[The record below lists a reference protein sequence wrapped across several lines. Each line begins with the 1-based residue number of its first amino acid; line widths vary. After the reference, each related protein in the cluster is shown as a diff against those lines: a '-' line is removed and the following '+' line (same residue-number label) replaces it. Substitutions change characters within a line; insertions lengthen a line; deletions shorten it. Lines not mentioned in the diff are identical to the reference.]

1 MVFLSIFFLQ
11 FTDKVGA
18 ERVCLSPTAME
29 MREARGIAID
39 SLDYEVSPIYLD
51 SVQTLGATVQH
62 TSRWM
67 NGATV
72 QASEEVIEV
81 IEACEF
87 VESVERTRGGRL
99 QRSLVN
105 ASLLFSERSQSEL
118 QNGSITANGLE
129 AKGDEAMRL
138 LGDEAMRLE
147 AKGESAPQK
156 SADFSGTPQA
166 KGERRSAPQKSAD
179 FSGTPQAGEQ
189 LDQLNLL
196 PLHEAGYKGR
206 GIRIGIADGGFYRA
220 NSMLSLPQDQCLG
233 YADLTDD
240 EEDMLSHAGSHGTM
254 CLSTLMATKDDY
266 TGAATEAE
274 YYLFRTEE
282 EYTESPKEIDNWV
295 AAIEMADSMGL
306 HIVSSSLGYTTFDD
320 AEMDFQYA
328 DMDGR
333 TSRAAQAAA
342 IAARKGMLLV
352 VAAGNDGNKDWHY
365 LSTPADA
372 DSVLTVGAVDVDGQI
387 AAFSSYGPSADG
399 RVKPEVCAMGVGT
412 SIIHPENDSIMGG
425 NGTSFACPLI
435 AGMAA
440 CVWSALP
447 DATNMEIRERII
459 RSADRYTQPH
469 EQYGY
474 GIPDAWMAYQMATG
488 TNNIIHAPQ
497 ATKIMKDGQLYILYN
512 NEYYT
517 LLGNKISKQ

>member
-1 MVFLSIFFLQ
+1 MMILLSIFFLQ

-51 SVQTLGATVQH
+51 SVRAMGAKVLH

-87 VESVERTRGGRL
+87 VESVEKTRGERGGRL

-105 ASLLFSERSQSEL
+105 ASL
-118 QNGSITANGLE
+118 QNDSIAANSLE
-129 AKGDEAMRL
+129 AKGDEVNV
-138 LGDEAMRLE
+138 
-147 AKGESAPQK
+147 GEV
-156 SADFSGTPQA
+156 
-166 KGERRSAPQKSAD
+166 
-179 FSGTPQAGEQ
+179 GEQ

-196 PLHEAGYKGR
+196 PLHQAGYKGR

-240 EEDMLSHAGSHGTM
+240 EEDMFSSIGDHGTM
-254 CLSTLMATKDDY
+254 CLSTIMAKQDAY
-266 TGAATEAE
+266 MGAATEAE

-282 EYTESPKEIDNWV
+282 EYTESKKEIDNWV

-306 HIVSSSLGYTTFDD
+306 HIVSTSLGYTTFDD
-320 AEMDFQYA
+320 AQMNFQYA

-333 TSRAAQAAA
+333 TSRGAQAAV

-372 DSVLTVGAVDVDGQI
+372 DSVLTVGAVDGDRQI

-399 RVKPEVCAMGVGT
+399 RVKPEVCAMGRGT
-412 SIIHPENDSIMGG
+412 SIIHPENENITRG

-440 CVWSALP
+440 CLWSALP

-459 RSADRYTQPH
+459 CSADRYTQPH

-474 GIPDAWMAYQMATG
+474 GIPNAWMAYTQTTTAIPSMQIEQPSKAR
-488 TNNIIHAPQ
+488 
-497 ATKIMKDGQLYILYN
+497 KIMQNGQLYILYN

-517 LLGNKISKQ
+517 ILGNKISKQ

>member
-1 MVFLSIFFLQ
+1 MMILLSIFFLQ
-11 FTDKVGA
+11 FTDKVGS

-51 SVQTLGATVQH
+51 SVQTLGASILH

-72 QASEEVIEV
+72 EASEEVIEV

-87 VESVERTRGGRL
+87 VESVEKTRGERAP
-99 QRSLVN
+99 QKSTD
-105 ASLLFSERSQSEL
+105 FSGTPQARGER
-118 QNGSITANGLE
+118 
-129 AKGDEAMRL
+129 
-138 LGDEAMRLE
+138 
-147 AKGESAPQK
+147 APQK

-166 KGERRSAPQKSAD
+166 RGERAPQKSAD

-196 PLHEAGYKGR
+196 PLHQAGYKGR

-220 NSMLSLPQDQCLG
+220 NSMLSIPQDQCLG
-233 YADLTDD
+233 YADLTD
-240 EEDMLSHAGSHGTM
+240 EKEDIFGSSGSHGTM
-254 CLSTLMATKDDY
+254 CLSTIMATQVDY

-295 AAIEMADSMGL
+295 AAIEMADSIGL
-306 HIVSSSLGYTTFDD
+306 HIVSTSLGYTTFDD
-320 AEMDFQYA
+320 AQMDLQYA

-333 TSRAAQAAA
+333 TSRAAQAAV
-342 IAARKGMLLV
+342 IAAQKGMLLV

-399 RVKPEVCAMGVGT
+399 RVKPEVCAMGKGT

-440 CVWSALP
+440 CLWSASP

-474 GIPDAWMAYQMATG
+474 GIPDAWMAYQLATG
-488 TNNIIHAPQ
+488 TNTVTHAPQ
-497 ATKIMKDGQLYILYN
+497 ATKIIKDGQLYILYN
-512 NEYYT
+512 KEYYT
-517 LLGNKISKQ
+517 ILGNKISKQ

>member
-1 MVFLSIFFLQ
+1 MILLSIFFLQ

-51 SVQTLGATVQH
+51 SVQTLGATILH

-72 QASEEVIEV
+72 QASEEAIEV

-87 VESVERTRGGRL
+87 VESAEKTR
-99 QRSLVN
+99 
-105 ASLLFSERSQSEL
+105 
-118 QNGSITANGLE
+118 
-129 AKGDEAMRL
+129 GDEAMRL
-138 LGDEAMRLE
+138 LGDEAR
-147 AKGESAPQK
+147 GERAPQK

-166 KGERRSAPQKSAD
+166 RGERAPQKSAD
-179 FSGTPQAGEQ
+179 FSGTPQARGDEAGEQ

-196 PLHEAGYKGR
+196 PLHQAGYKGR

-240 EEDMLSHAGSHGTM
+240 EEDMFSHTGSHGTM
-254 CLSTLMATKDDY
+254 CLSTIMATQDNY

-282 EYTESPKEIDNWV
+282 EYTESLKEIDNWV
-295 AAIEMADSMGL
+295 AAIEMADSIGL
-306 HIVSSSLGYTTFDD
+306 HIVSTSLGYTTFDD
-320 AEMDFQYA
+320 AQINFQYA

-333 TSRAAQAAA
+333 TSRGAQSAV

-399 RVKPEVCAMGVGT
+399 RVKPEVCAMGKGT

-440 CVWSALP
+440 CLWSASP

-474 GIPDAWMAYQMATG
+474 GIPDAWMAYQLATG
-488 TNNIIHAPQ
+488 TNTVTHAPQ
-497 ATKIMKDGQLYILYN
+497 ATKIIKDGQLYILYN

-517 LLGNKISKQ
+517 ILGNKISKQ

>member
-1 MVFLSIFFLQ
+1 MILLSIFFLQ

-51 SVQTLGATVQH
+51 SVQTLGASILH

-87 VESVERTRGGRL
+87 VESAEKTRG
-99 QRSLVN
+99 
-105 ASLLFSERSQSEL
+105 
-118 QNGSITANGLE
+118 
-129 AKGDEAMRL
+129 DEEMRL
-138 LGDEAMRLE
+138 LGDEAR
-147 AKGESAPQK
+147 GERTPQK

-166 KGERRSAPQKSAD
+166 R
-179 FSGTPQAGEQ
+179 EQ

-196 PLHEAGYKGR
+196 PLHQAGYKGR

-233 YADLTDD
+233 YADLTD
-240 EEDMLSHAGSHGTM
+240 EKEDIFGSSGSHGTM
-254 CLSTLMATKDDY
+254 CLSTIMATQVDY

-295 AAIEMADSMGL
+295 AAIEMADSIGL
-306 HIVSSSLGYTTFDD
+306 HIVSTSLGYTTFDD

-333 TSRAAQAAA
+333 TSRAAQAAV

-399 RVKPEVCAMGVGT
+399 RVKPEVCAMGKGT

-440 CVWSALP
+440 CLWSASP

-474 GIPDAWMAYQMATG
+474 GLPDAWMAYQLATG
-488 TNNIIHAPQ
+488 TNTVTHAPQ
-497 ATKIMKDGQLYILYN
+497 ATKIIKDGQLYILYN
-512 NEYYT
+512 KEYYT
-517 LLGNKISKQ
+517 ILGNKISKQ

>member
-1 MVFLSIFFLQ
+1 MFALLTIFFLQ

-51 SVQTLGATVQH
+51 SVQTLGASVLH

-72 QASEEVIEV
+72 QASEEVMEV

-87 VESVERTRGGRL
+87 VESVEKTRG
-99 QRSLVN
+99 
-105 ASLLFSERSQSEL
+105 ER
-118 QNGSITANGLE
+118 LE
-129 AKGDEAMRL
+129 AKGD
-138 LGDEAMRLE
+138 
-147 AKGESAPQK
+147 K
-156 SADFSGTPQA
+156 A
-166 KGERRSAPQKSAD
+166 KGERAPQKSAD

-196 PLHEAGYKGR
+196 PLHQAGYKGR

-233 YADLTDD
+233 YADLTD
-240 EEDMLSHAGSHGTM
+240 EKEDIFGSSVSHGTM
-254 CLSTLMATKDDY
+254 CLSTIMATQVDY

-306 HIVSSSLGYTTFDD
+306 HIVSTSLGYTTFDD
-320 AEMDFQYA
+320 AEMDLQYA

-333 TSRAAQAAA
+333 TSRGAQAAV

-399 RVKPEVCAMGVGT
+399 RVKPEVCAMGKGT

-440 CVWSALP
+440 CLWSASP

-459 RSADRYTQPH
+459 RSADRYAQPH

-474 GIPDAWMAYQMATG
+474 GIPDAWMAYQLATG
-488 TNNIIHAPQ
+488 TNTVTHAPQ
-497 ATKIMKDGQLYILYN
+497 ATKIIKDGQLYILYN

-517 LLGNKISKQ
+517 ILGNKISKQ

>member
-1 MVFLSIFFLQ
+1 MMVLLSIFFLQ

-29 MREARGIAID
+29 MREVRGIAID

-51 SVQTLGATVQH
+51 SVQTLGASVLH
-62 TSRWM
+62 TSRWL

-72 QASEEVIEV
+72 QASEEAIEV

-87 VESVERTRGGRL
+87 VESVEKTRG
-99 QRSLVN
+99 
-105 ASLLFSERSQSEL
+105 ER
-118 QNGSITANGLE
+118 
-129 AKGDEAMRL
+129 
-138 LGDEAMRLE
+138 
-147 AKGESAPQK
+147 APQK

-166 KGERRSAPQKSAD
+166 KGERLEAKGERAPQKSAD

-196 PLHEAGYKGR
+196 PLHQAGYKGR

-233 YADLTDD
+233 YADLTD
-240 EEDMLSHAGSHGTM
+240 EKEDIFGSSGSHGTM
-254 CLSTLMATKDDY
+254 CLSTIVATQVDY

-306 HIVSSSLGYTTFDD
+306 HIVSTSLGYATFDD
-320 AEMDFQYA
+320 AEMDLQYV

-333 TSRAAQAAA
+333 TSRGAQAAV

-399 RVKPEVCAMGVGT
+399 RVKPEVCAMGKGT

-440 CVWSALP
+440 CLWSASP
-447 DATNMEIRERII
+447 NATNMEIRERII

-474 GIPDAWMAYQMATG
+474 GIPDAWMAYQLATG
-488 TNNIIHAPQ
+488 TNTVTHAPQ
-497 ATKIMKDGQLYILYN
+497 ATKIIKDGQLYILYN
-512 NEYYT
+512 KEYYT
-517 LLGNKISKQ
+517 ILGNKISKQ

>member
-1 MVFLSIFFLQ
+1 MMILLSIFFLQ

-51 SVQTLGATVQH
+51 SVQAMGAKVLH

-72 QASEEVIEV
+72 ETNDSVMGKIS
-81 IEACEF
+81 ACGF
-87 VESVERTRGGRL
+87 VEMVEMTRGERGGRL

-105 ASLLFSERSQSEL
+105 ASLQFRERSQSEL
-118 QNGSITANGLE
+118 QNDSIAANSLE
-129 AKGDEAMRL
+129 AKGDEEMRL
-138 LGDEAMRLE
+138 LGEAVNV
-147 AKGESAPQK
+147 GEV
-156 SADFSGTPQA
+156 
-166 KGERRSAPQKSAD
+166 
-179 FSGTPQAGEQ
+179 GEQ

-196 PLHEAGYKGR
+196 PLHQAGYKGR

-240 EEDMLSHAGSHGTM
+240 EEDMFSSIGDHGTR
-254 CLSTLMATKDDY
+254 CLSTIMATQDNY

-306 HIVSSSLGYTTFDD
+306 HIVSTSLGYTTFDD
-320 AEMDFQYA
+320 AQMDFQYA

-333 TSRAAQAAA
+333 TSRAAQAAV

-372 DSVLTVGAVDVDGQI
+372 DSVLTVGAVDEDGQI
-387 AAFSSYGPSADG
+387 AAFSSYGQSADG
-399 RVKPEVCAMGVGT
+399 RVKPEVCAMGRGT
-412 SIIHPENDSIMGG
+412 SIIHPENENITRG

-440 CVWSALP
+440 CLWSALP
-447 DATNMEIRERII
+447 DATNMEIRECII

-474 GIPDAWMAYQMATG
+474 GIPNAWMAYTQTTTAIPSTQ
-488 TNNIIHAPQ
+488 IEQPSKAR
-497 ATKIMKDGQLYILYN
+497 KIMQNGQLYILYN

-517 LLGNKISKQ
+517 ILGNKISKQ

>member
-1 MVFLSIFFLQ
+1 MMVLLSIFFLQ

-51 SVQTLGATVQH
+51 SVQALGASVLH

-72 QASEEVIEV
+72 QASEEVMEV

-87 VESVERTRGGRL
+87 VESVEKTRG
-99 QRSLVN
+99 
-105 ASLLFSERSQSEL
+105 EK
-118 QNGSITANGLE
+118 LE
-129 AKGDEAMRL
+129 AKGDEA
-138 LGDEAMRLE
+138 
-147 AKGESAPQK
+147 KGERAPQK

-166 KGERRSAPQKSAD
+166 R
-179 FSGTPQAGEQ
+179 EQ

-196 PLHEAGYKGR
+196 PLHQAGYKGR

-233 YADLTDD
+233 YADLTD
-240 EEDMLSHAGSHGTM
+240 EKEDIFGSSGSHGTM
-254 CLSTLMATKDDY
+254 CLSTIMATQDDY
-266 TGAATEAE
+266 TGAATEAA

-306 HIVSSSLGYTTFDD
+306 HIVSTSLGYTTFDD
-320 AEMDFQYA
+320 AEMDLQYV

-333 TSRAAQAAA
+333 TSRGAQAAV

-399 RVKPEVCAMGVGT
+399 RVKPEVCAMGKGT

-440 CVWSALP
+440 CLWSASP

-474 GIPDAWMAYQMATG
+474 GIPDAWMAYQLATG
-488 TNNIIHAPQ
+488 TNTVTHAPQ
-497 ATKIMKDGQLYILYN
+497 ATKIIKDGQLYILYN

-517 LLGNKISKQ
+517 ILGNKISKQ

>member
-1 MVFLSIFFLQ
+1 MMVLLSIFFLQ

-51 SVQTLGATVQH
+51 SVQTLGASVLH

-72 QASEEVIEV
+72 QASEEVMEV

-87 VESVERTRGGRL
+87 VESVEKTRGERL
-99 QRSLVN
+99 SAPQKS
-105 ASLLFSERSQSEL
+105 ADFSGTPQVKGER
-118 QNGSITANGLE
+118 LE
-129 AKGDEAMRL
+129 ARGD
-138 LGDEAMRLE
+138 E
-147 AKGESAPQK
+147 AKGERAPQK

-166 KGERRSAPQKSAD
+166 K
-179 FSGTPQAGEQ
+179 EQ

-196 PLHEAGYKGR
+196 PLHQAGYKGR

-240 EEDMLSHAGSHGTM
+240 EEDMFSHAGSHGTM
-254 CLSTLMATKDDY
+254 CLSTIMATQDNY

-306 HIVSSSLGYTTFDD
+306 HIVSTSLGYTTFDD
-320 AEMDFQYA
+320 AEMDLQYA

-333 TSRAAQAAA
+333 TSRGAQAAV

-399 RVKPEVCAMGVGT
+399 RVKPEVCAMGKGT

-440 CVWSALP
+440 CLWSASP

-474 GIPDAWMAYQMATG
+474 GIPDAWMAYQLATG
-488 TNNIIHAPQ
+488 TNTVTHAPQ
-497 ATKIMKDGQLYILYN
+497 ATKIIKDGQLYILYN

-517 LLGNKISKQ
+517 ILGNKISKQ

>member
-1 MVFLSIFFLQ
+1 MILLSIFFLQ
-11 FTDKVGA
+11 FIDKVGA

-51 SVQTLGATVQH
+51 SVQTLGATVLH

-72 QASEEVIEV
+72 QASEEAIEV

-87 VESVERTRGGRL
+87 VESVEKTRGERGGRL

-105 ASLLFSERSQSEL
+105 ASLQFRERSQSEL
-118 QNGSITANGLE
+118 QNDSIAANSLE
-129 AKGDEAMRL
+129 AKGDEEMRL
-138 LGDEAMRLE
+138 LGEAVNVDEAVNV
-147 AKGESAPQK
+147 GEV
-156 SADFSGTPQA
+156 
-166 KGERRSAPQKSAD
+166 
-179 FSGTPQAGEQ
+179 GEQ

-196 PLHEAGYKGR
+196 PLHQAGYKGR
-206 GIRIGIADGGFYRA
+206 GIRIGMADGGFYRA

-240 EEDMLSHAGSHGTM
+240 EEDMFSSIGDHGTM
-254 CLSTLMATKDDY
+254 CLSTIMAKQDAY
-266 TGAATEAE
+266 MGAATEAE

-282 EYTESPKEIDNWV
+282 EYTESKKEIDNWV

-306 HIVSSSLGYTTFDD
+306 HIVSTSLGYTTFDD
-320 AEMDFQYA
+320 AQMDFCYA

-333 TSRAAQAAA
+333 TSRAAQAAV

-352 VAAGNDGNKDWHY
+352 VAAGNDGNNSWHY

-372 DSVLTVGAVDVDGQI
+372 DSVLTVGAVDGDGQI

-399 RVKPEVCAMGVGT
+399 RVKPEVCAMGRGT
-412 SIIHPENDSIMGG
+412 SIIHPENENITRG

-440 CVWSALP
+440 CLWSALP

-459 RSADRYTQPH
+459 CSADRYTQPH

-474 GIPDAWMAYQMATG
+474 GIPNAWMAYTQTTTAIPSMQIEQPSKAR
-488 TNNIIHAPQ
+488 
-497 ATKIMKDGQLYILYN
+497 KIMQNGQLYILYN
-512 NEYYT
+512 DEIYN
-517 LLGNKISKQ
+517 LLGILVFSERR

>member
-1 MVFLSIFFLQ
+1 MVMILLSIFFLQ
-11 FTDKVGA
+11 FTDKVGS
-18 ERVCLSPTAME
+18 EHVCLSPTAME
-29 MREARGIAID
+29 MREARGIVID

-51 SVQTLGATVQH
+51 SVQALGASVLH

-87 VESVERTRGGRL
+87 VESVERTRG
-99 QRSLVN
+99 
-105 ASLLFSERSQSEL
+105 
-118 QNGSITANGLE
+118 
-129 AKGDEAMRL
+129 D
-138 LGDEAMRLE
+138 E
-147 AKGESAPQK
+147 AKGERQEAKGERIEARGERRKAPQK

-166 KGERRSAPQKSAD
+166 R
-179 FSGTPQAGEQ
+179 EQ

-206 GIRIGIADGGFYRA
+206 GMRIGVVDGGFYRA
-220 NSMLSLPQDQCLG
+220 NSMLSLPQEQCLG

-240 EEDMLSHAGSHGTM
+240 EEDMFSHVGSHGTI

-266 TGAATEAE
+266 TGAATEAN

-295 AAIEMADSMGL
+295 AAIEMADSIGL
-306 HIVSSSLGYTTFDD
+306 HIVSTSLGYTTFDD

-387 AAFSSYGPSADG
+387 AAFSSFGPSADG

-440 CVWSALP
+440 CLWSALP
-447 DATNMEIRERII
+447 NATNMEIRERII

-488 TNNIIHAPQ
+488 TNNITHAPQ

>member
-1 MVFLSIFFLQ
+1 MLSIFFLQ
-11 FTDKVGA
+11 FTDKVGS

-51 SVQTLGATVQH
+51 SVQTLGASILH

-72 QASEEVIEV
+72 EASEEVIEV

-87 VESVERTRGGRL
+87 VESVEKTRGERAP
-99 QRSLVN
+99 QKS
-105 ASLLFSERSQSEL
+105 ADFSETPQAR
-118 QNGSITANGLE
+118 
-129 AKGDEAMRL
+129 
-138 LGDEAMRLE
+138 
-147 AKGESAPQK
+147 GERAPQK

-166 KGERRSAPQKSAD
+166 R
-179 FSGTPQAGEQ
+179 EQ

-196 PLHEAGYKGR
+196 PLHQAGYKGR

-233 YADLTDD
+233 YADLTD
-240 EEDMLSHAGSHGTM
+240 EKEDIFGSSGSHGTM
-254 CLSTLMATKDDY
+254 CLSTIMATQVDY

-306 HIVSSSLGYTTFDD
+306 HIVSTSLGYTTFDD
-320 AEMDFQYA
+320 AQMDLQYV

-333 TSRAAQAAA
+333 TSRAAQAAV
-342 IAARKGMLLV
+342 IATRKGMLLV

-399 RVKPEVCAMGVGT
+399 RVKPEVCAMGKGT

-440 CVWSALP
+440 CLWSASP

-474 GIPDAWMAYQMATG
+474 GLPDAWMAYQLATS
-488 TNNIIHAPQ
+488 TNTVTHAPQ
-497 ATKIMKDGQLYILYN
+497 ATKIMQDGQLYILYN

-517 LLGNKISKQ
+517 ILGNKISKQ